1 MYSNIGEKIKLLT
14 KILTVIFAVASVI
27 GGIALIAV
35 GITLGGVLLI
45 ILAPI
50 LLCLFSFFM
59 YAYGELVE
67 KVCNIEKAMYS
78 SEGVK
83 SQVKEEAQKENLDK
97 YKKLRDE
104 GLISENEYQQIIS
117 REERA

>member
-14 KILTVIFAVASVI
+14 KILTVISAVASVI
-27 GGIALIAV
+27 GGFILIAA

-45 ILAPI
+45 ILVPF
-50 LLCLFSFFM
+50 LLLLFSFFM

-117 REERA
+117 REERV